1 MAKLDK
7 VTFIESLKEMTILEI
22 KELVDAMKEEFGID
36 PTAVAAAPAAGA
48 AEAAA
53 EQTEFDVV
61 LANAGAQKIA
71 VIKVVK
77 EITGLGLMEA
87 KAIVE
92 GAPKAVKEKVSK
104 AEAEDLK
111 AKLEAAGAAAEIK

>member
-92 GAPKAVKEKVSK
+92 GAPEAVKEKVSK

-111 AKLEAAGAAAEIK
+111 AKLETAGAAVEIK

>member
-36 PTAVAAAPAAGA
+36 PTAVAAAPAGGA

-111 AKLEAAGAAAEIK
+111 AKLEAAGAAVEIK

>member
-77 EITGLGLMEA
+77 EFTCLGLMEA

-111 AKLEAAGAAAEIK
+111 AKLEAAGAAVEIK